1 MPHVFRAVCSRNGNT
16 LLTANPSFVKNIC
29 KLSLTG
35 NRDLQARNP
44 GVDLRMSLSE
54 DLVLE
59 KLQRG
64 RSSNQRDNS
73 GTQTYDVSILE
84 DLYALSGTEVMDRI
98 LEHPDPP
105 GLIKALPS
113 EDFFW
118 MVKRV
123 EEDSMQLLKL
133 ASLRQWQ
140 YLLDLELWEKDRL
153 DMAHSFLWL
162 QRLQR
167 SDPERLAKWLFTD
180 GQALAYL
187 YLFRNVHVEA
197 RDEDEAYDLEKGFI
211 TLDGLFYIKVLK
223 EEQRETVEGILK
235 TMASEDLLKYHS
247 LLTGLAGMLPA
258 ELEEDMYRLRN
269 VRIAEHGFLP
279 REEALLVY
287 APPDQKFIEQR
298 ESPEMVDPVL
308 DEKNLDLAPYTP
320 FHFSKSQNLLTKS
333 ASRITDGRLLD
344 RIRLEFAGL
353 CNQIL
358 SADGLVIDDI
368 EVLRKTGLKAAGYLN
383 LALEEM
389 SGKDIGAVEELLRK
403 NRLIFLFRMGFGLA
417 QKLKWEAERWL
428 KKSWFDY
435 NGMGYDFWGDDWG
448 NTLAGLMEKR
458 PQYYCGP
465 EGEGEYRDFEQAA
478 DLTAIR
484 KILHGLIR
492 LDKMLAQLTVTCPF
506 NKKDDQTYDQTL
518 HSLLFTLWARQ
529 MLDLKPSFEAITLKQ
544 ARRFFDVLR
553 AGDERPPYQMLGF
566 EEVFVKD
573 FMVSAS
579 GFEPE
584 DAASLKD
591 TLSLIWQEFCKEYD
605 WVDVD
610 ALDPRFSK
618 YILISPTSSFA
629 SHN

>member
-1 MPHVFRAVCSRNGNT
+1 
-16 LLTANPSFVKNIC
+16 
-29 KLSLTG
+29 
-35 NRDLQARNP
+35 
-44 GVDLRMSLSE
+44 
-54 DLVLE
+54 LE
-59 KLQRG
+59 KLRQG
-64 RSSNQRDNS
+64 RSSDEGDNS
-73 GTQTYDVSILE
+73 GIQAYDVSILK

-105 GLIKALPS
+105 GLIEGLPS

-118 MVKRV
+118 LIKRV
-123 EEDSMQLLKL
+123 GEDSMQLLKL

-153 DMAHSFLWL
+153 DLTHAFQWL

-167 SDPERLAKWLFTD
+167 SDPERLTRWLFTD
-180 GQALAYL
+180 GHALAYF
-187 YLFRNVHVEA
+187 YLFRSMHVEI
-197 RDEDEAYDLEKGFI
+197 RDEDEAYDLEEGFF

-223 EEQRETVEGILK
+223 EGQRETVEGILR
-235 TMASEDLLKYHS
+235 TMANEDLLKYHS
-247 LLTGLAGMLPA
+247 LLTGLAGVLPA

-287 APPDQKFIEQR
+287 APLDLNIIEQR
-298 ESPEMVDPVL
+298 ESRGMVDPVL

-320 FHFSKSQNLLTKS
+320 FYFSKSQNLLTKS
-333 ASRITDGRLLD
+333 ASRITDARLLD

-353 CNQIL
+353 CNQVL

-368 EVLRKTGLKAAGYLN
+368 DVLRKTGQKVAGYLN

-389 SGKDIGAVEELLRK
+389 SGKHIEAAEELLRK
-403 NRLIFLFRMGFGLA
+403 NRLISLFRMGFGLA

-428 KKSWFDY
+428 KTSWFDH
-435 NGMGYDFWGDDWG
+435 NGIGFGFWGDEWG

-458 PQYYCGP
+458 PQYFCGP
-465 EGEGEYRDFEQAA
+465 EEEGEYRDFEQAS
-478 DLTAIR
+478 DLTAAR
-484 KILHGLIR
+484 KILHRLIL
-492 LDKMLAQLTVTCPF
+492 LDKMLARVTETCPF
-506 NKKDDQTYDQTL
+506 NKKDAQTYDQTL
-518 HSLLFTLWARQ
+518 HSLLFTLWTRQ
-529 MLDLKPSFEAITLKQ
+529 MLDLKPSFEAISLKQ
-544 ARRFFDVLR
+544 ARQFFDLLR
-553 AGDERPPYQMLGF
+553 EGDERPPYQMLGF
-566 EEVFVKD
+566 EEVFVKN

-584 DAASLKD
+584 DAATLKD
-591 TLSLIWQEFCKEYD
+591 TLSLIWQEFCQEYD

-618 YILISPTSSFA
+618 YVLIRSTSSKKIP
-629 SHN
+629 

>member
-1 MPHVFRAVCSRNGNT
+1 M
-16 LLTANPSFVKNIC
+16 
-29 KLSLTG
+29 
-35 NRDLQARNP
+35 
-44 GVDLRMSLSE
+44 
-54 DLVLE
+54 E
-59 KLQRG
+59 KLRQV
-64 RSSNQRDNS
+64 RSSDEEDNI
-73 GTQTYDVSILE
+73 GTQTYDVSILK
-84 DLYALSGTEVMDRI
+84 DLYTLSETEVMDRI

-118 MVKRV
+118 LVKKMG
-123 EEDSMQLLKL
+123 EDSMQLLKL

-153 DMAHSFLWL
+153 DMTHSFLWL

-180 GQALAYL
+180 GQTLAYL
-187 YLFRNVHVEA
+187 YLFRNVHVEL

-223 EEQRETVEGILK
+223 EEQTETVEGIIR
-235 TMASEDLLKYHS
+235 TMAGEDLLKFHS
-247 LLTGLAGMLPA
+247 LLTGLAGVLPA
-258 ELEEDMYRLRN
+258 DLEEDMYRLRN

-279 REEALLVY
+279 REEALMVY
-287 APPDQKFIEQR
+287 APLDPKAIGQKN
-298 ESPEMVDPVL
+298 SPEMFNPVL
-308 DEKNLDLAPYTP
+308 DENFVDLAPYTP
-320 FHFSKSQNLLTKS
+320 FHFSKRQNLLTKS

-368 EVLRKTGLKAAGYLN
+368 DVLKKTGQKAAGYLN
-383 LALEEM
+383 LTLEEM
-389 SGKDIGAVEELLRK
+389 CGKDIGAAEELLR
-403 NRLIFLFRMGFGLA
+403 NNSLISLFRMGFGLA

-428 KKSWFDY
+428 KKSWFDH
-435 NGMGYDFWGDDWG
+435 NNMGYGFWGDEWG
-448 NTLAGLMEKR
+448 NTLEGLMKKR
-458 PQYYCGP
+458 PKYYCGP
-465 EGEGEYRDFEQAA
+465 EREGEYRDFEQAS
-478 DLTAIR
+478 DLTAAG
-484 KILHGLIR
+484 KILHGLIE
-492 LDKMLAQLTVTCPF
+492 LDKMLAQLTITFPL
-506 NKKDDQTYDQTL
+506 NKKEVHTHNRTI
-518 HSLLFTLWARQ
+518 HSILFTLWARQ
-529 MLDLKPSFEAITLKQ
+529 MLELTPSFEAITLKQ
-544 ARRFFDVLR
+544 ARQFFDLLR
-553 AGDERPPYQMLGF
+553 ERDEKPPYQMLGF
-566 EEVFVKD
+566 EEIFVKD
-573 FMVSAS
+573 FMVYAS

-618 YILISPTSSFA
+618 YILIRSTSSFS
-629 SHN
+629 SHH

>member
-1 MPHVFRAVCSRNGNT
+1 M
-16 LLTANPSFVKNIC
+16 
-29 KLSLTG
+29 
-35 NRDLQARNP
+35 
-44 GVDLRMSLSE
+44 
-54 DLVLE
+54 E
-59 KLQRG
+59 KLRQG
-64 RSSNQRDNS
+64 KNSEEEDNI
-73 GTQTYDVSILE
+73 GIQAHDVSILQ
-84 DLYALSGTEVMDRI
+84 DLYALSETEVMDRI

-105 GLIKALPS
+105 GLIKGLPS

-118 MVKRV
+118 LLKKTG
-123 EEDSMQLLKL
+123 EDSMQLLKL

-140 YLLDLELWEKDRL
+140 HLLDLELWERDRL
-153 DMAHSFLWL
+153 DMTNSFLWL

-187 YLFRNVHVEA
+187 YLFRNVHVEL
-197 RDEDEAYDLEKGFI
+197 RDENEAYDLEKGFI

-223 EEQRETVEGILK
+223 EEQTETVEGIIR
-235 TMASEDLLKYHS
+235 TMAGEDLLKFHS
-247 LLTGLAGMLPA
+247 VLTGLAGVLPA
-258 ELEEDMYRLRN
+258 DLEEDMYRLRN

-279 REEALLVY
+279 REEALIVY
-287 APPDQKFIEQR
+287 APLDPEAIAQKDSR
-298 ESPEMVDPVL
+298 EMVDPVL
-308 DEKNLDLAPYTP
+308 DENFLDLAPYTP

-333 ASRITDGRLLD
+333 TSRIVDTGLLD

-368 EVLRKTGLKAAGYLN
+368 DVLKKTGQKAAGYLN
-383 LALEEM
+383 LCLEEM
-389 SGKDIGAVEELLRK
+389 CGKDIGAAEELLR
-403 NRLIFLFRMGFGLA
+403 NNSLISLFRMGFGLA

-428 KKSWFDY
+428 KKSWFDH
-435 NGMGYDFWGDDWG
+435 NGMGYGFWGDEWG

-465 EGEGEYRDFEQAA
+465 EGEGEYRDFEQAS
-478 DLTAIR
+478 DLTAVR
-484 KILHGLIR
+484 KILHRLIG

-506 NKKDDQTYDQTL
+506 NKKDVQTYDRTL

-529 MLDLKPSFEAITLKQ
+529 MLELTPSFEAISLKQ
-544 ARRFFDVLR
+544 ARQFFDLLR
-553 AGDERPPYQMLGF
+553 GGDERPPYQMLGF

-584 DAASLKD
+584 DAATLKD
-591 TLSLIWQEFCKEYD
+591 TLSLIWQEYCQEYD
-605 WVDVD
+605 WVEVD

-618 YILISPTSSFA
+618 YVLIRSTSSKKIT
-629 SHN
+629 

>member
-1 MPHVFRAVCSRNGNT
+1 M
-16 LLTANPSFVKNIC
+16 
-29 KLSLTG
+29 
-35 NRDLQARNP
+35 
-44 GVDLRMSLSE
+44 
-54 DLVLE
+54 E
-59 KLQRG
+59 KLKQG
-64 RSSNQRDNS
+64 RSSDKGDNS
-73 GTQTYDVSILE
+73 GIQTYDVSILK
-84 DLYALSGTEVMDRI
+84 DLYALSGTEVMNRI

-105 GLIKALPS
+105 GLIKRLPS

-118 MVKRV
+118 LVKSV
-123 EEDSMQLLKL
+123 GEDSMQLLQL

-153 DMAHSFLWL
+153 DLTHAFQWL
-162 QRLQR
+162 QRFQR
-167 SDPERLAKWLFTD
+167 SDPERLTKWLFTD

-187 YLFRNVHVEA
+187 YLFRSVHVEI
-197 RDEDEAYDLEKGFI
+197 RDENEAYDLEEGFI

-223 EEQRETVEGILK
+223 EEQRETVEGILR
-235 TMASEDLLKYHS
+235 TMASEELLKYHA
-247 LLTGLAGMLPA
+247 LLMGLAGVLPA
-258 ELEEDMYRLRN
+258 ELEEEMYRLRN

-279 REEALLVY
+279 RDEALLVY
-287 APPDQKFIEQR
+287 APLDQKFIEQK
-298 ESPEMVDPVL
+298 ESPEMVEPAF
-308 DEKNLDLAPYTP
+308 DEEGLDLAPHTP
-320 FHFSKSQNLLTKS
+320 FYFSKTQNLLTKS

-344 RIRLEFAGL
+344 RIHLEFAGL

-368 EVLRKTGLKAAGYLN
+368 EVLRKTGQKAAGYLN

-389 SGKDIGAVEELLRK
+389 SGKDIPTAEELLKK
-403 NRLIFLFRMGFGLA
+403 NRLISLFRMGFGLA

-428 KKSWFDY
+428 KKSWFDH
-435 NGMGYDFWGDDWG
+435 NGMSYGFWGDEWG

-458 PQYYCGP
+458 PKYYCGP
-465 EGEGEYRDFEQAA
+465 EGEEEYRDFEHAS
-478 DLTAIR
+478 DLTAAR
-484 KILHGLIR
+484 KILHRLIG

-506 NKKDDQTYDQTL
+506 NKKDVQTHDQTL

-529 MLDLKPSFEAITLKQ
+529 MLEVTPSFEAISLKQ
-544 ARRFFDVLR
+544 ARQFFDLLR
-553 AGDERPPYQMLGF
+553 VGDEKSPYQMLGF

-573 FMVSAS
+573 FMASAS

-584 DAASLKD
+584 DAATLKD
-591 TLSLIWQEFCKEYD
+591 TLSLIWQEFCQEYD

-618 YILISPTSSFA
+618 YVLISPTSSFA

>member
-1 MPHVFRAVCSRNGNT
+1 
-16 LLTANPSFVKNIC
+16 
-29 KLSLTG
+29 
-35 NRDLQARNP
+35 
-44 GVDLRMSLSE
+44 
-54 DLVLE
+54 
-59 KLQRG
+59 
-64 RSSNQRDNS
+64 
-73 GTQTYDVSILE
+73 
-84 DLYALSGTEVMDRI
+84 
-98 LEHPDPP
+98 
-105 GLIKALPS
+105 
-113 EDFFW
+113 
-118 MVKRV
+118 
-123 EEDSMQLLKL
+123 MQLLKL

-153 DMAHSFLWL
+153 DLTHAFQWL

-167 SDPERLAKWLFTD
+167 SDPGRLTMWLFTD

-187 YLFRNVHVEA
+187 YLFRNVHVEI
-197 RDEDEAYDLEKGFI
+197 RDEDETYDLEEGFI

-223 EEQRETVEGILK
+223 ENQRETVEGILR
-235 TMASEDLLKYHS
+235 TMAGEDLLKYHS
-247 LLTGLAGMLPA
+247 LLTGLAGVLPA
-258 ELEEDMYRLRN
+258 DLEEDMYRLRN

-287 APPDQKFIEQR
+287 APLDPKTIEQK
-298 ESPEMVDPVL
+298 ESPEMVDLVL

-320 FHFSKSQNLLTKS
+320 FYFSKSRNLLTKS

-368 EVLRKTGLKAAGYLN
+368 DVLRKTGQKAAGYLN

-389 SGKDIGAVEELLRK
+389 SGKDIGAAEELLRK
-403 NRLIFLFRMGFGLA
+403 NRLISLFRMGFGLA

-428 KKSWFDY
+428 KKSWFDH
-435 NGMGYDFWGDDWG
+435 NGMGYGFWGEEWG

-465 EGEGEYRDFEQAA
+465 EGEGEYRDFEQAS
-478 DLTAIR
+478 DLAAAR
-484 KILHGLIR
+484 KTLHRLIG
-492 LDKMLAQLTVTCPF
+492 LDKMLTQLTVTCPF
-506 NKKDDQTYDQTL
+506 NKKDAQTYDRTL

-529 MLDLKPSFEAITLKQ
+529 MLDLTPSFEAITLKQ
-544 ARRFFDVLR
+544 ARQFFDLLR
-553 AGDERPPYQMLGF
+553 EGDEKAPYQMLGF
-566 EEVFVKD
+566 EDIFVKD

-584 DAASLKD
+584 DTASLKD
-591 TLSLIWQEFCKEYD
+591 TLSLIWQEFCQEYD

-618 YILISPTSSFA
+618 YILIRPA
-629 SHN
+629 

>member
-1 MPHVFRAVCSRNGNT
+1 
-16 LLTANPSFVKNIC
+16 
-29 KLSLTG
+29 
-35 NRDLQARNP
+35 
-44 GVDLRMSLSE
+44 
-54 DLVLE
+54 LE
-59 KLQRG
+59 KLRQE
-64 RSSNQRDNS
+64 RSSDEGDNS
-73 GTQTYDVSILE
+73 GIQTYDVSILE

-105 GLIKALPS
+105 GLIKRLPS

-118 MVKRV
+118 LVKRV
-123 EEDSMQLLKL
+123 GEDSMQLLKL

-153 DMAHSFLWL
+153 DLTHAFQWL

-167 SDPERLAKWLFTD
+167 SDPGRLTMWLFTD

-187 YLFRNVHVEA
+187 YLFRNVHVEI
-197 RDEDEAYDLEKGFI
+197 RDEDETYDLEEGFI

-223 EEQRETVEGILK
+223 ENQKETVEGILR
-235 TMASEDLLKYHS
+235 TMAGEDLLKYHS
-247 LLTGLAGMLPA
+247 LLTGLAGVLPA
-258 ELEEDMYRLRN
+258 DLEEDMYRLRN

-287 APPDQKFIEQR
+287 APLDPKTIEQK

-320 FHFSKSQNLLTKS
+320 FYFSKSRNLLTKS

-368 EVLRKTGLKAAGYLN
+368 DVLRKTGQKAAGYLN

-389 SGKDIGAVEELLRK
+389 SGKDIGAAEELLRK
-403 NRLIFLFRMGFGLA
+403 NRLISLFRMGFGLA

-428 KKSWFDY
+428 KKSWFDH
-435 NGMGYDFWGDDWG
+435 NGMGYGFWGEEWG

-465 EGEGEYRDFEQAA
+465 EGEGEYRDFEQAS
-478 DLTAIR
+478 DLAAAR
-484 KILHGLIR
+484 KTLHRLIG
-492 LDKMLAQLTVTCPF
+492 LDKMLTQLTVTCPF
-506 NKKDDQTYDQTL
+506 NKKDAQTYDRTL

-529 MLDLKPSFEAITLKQ
+529 MLELTPSFEAISLKQ
-544 ARRFFDVLR
+544 ARQFFDLLR
-553 AGDERPPYQMLGF
+553 EGDERPPYQMLGF

-584 DAASLKD
+584 DAAALKD
-591 TLSLIWQEFCKEYD
+591 TLVLIWQEFCQEYD
-605 WVDVD
+605 WVDVN

-618 YILISPTSSFA
+618 YVLIRS
-629 SHN
+629 

>member
-1 MPHVFRAVCSRNGNT
+1 M
-16 LLTANPSFVKNIC
+16 
-29 KLSLTG
+29 
-35 NRDLQARNP
+35 
-44 GVDLRMSLSE
+44 
-54 DLVLE
+54 E
-59 KLQRG
+59 KLRQGRG
-64 RSSNQRDNS
+64 SDEEDDS
-73 GTQTYDVSILE
+73 GIQTYDVSILK
-84 DLYALSGTEVMDRI
+84 DIYDLSGTEVMDRI

-105 GLIKALPS
+105 GLIKRLPS

-118 MVKRV
+118 LVKRLG
-123 EEDSMQLLKL
+123 EDSMQLLKL

-153 DMAHSFLWL
+153 DLTHAFQWL

-167 SDPERLAKWLFTD
+167 SDPERLTKWLFTD
-180 GQALAYL
+180 NQALAYL
-187 YLFRNVHVEA
+187 YLFRSVHVEI
-197 RDEDEAYDLEKGFI
+197 RDENEAYDLEQGFI

-235 TMASEDLLKYHS
+235 TMAGEDLLKYHS
-247 LLTGLAGMLPA
+247 LLTGLAGVLPA

-287 APPDQKFIEQR
+287 APLGLNIIQQKD
-298 ESPEMVDPVL
+298 SPEMVEPAF
-308 DEKNLDLAPYTP
+308 DEERLDLAPYTP
-320 FHFSKSQNLLTKS
+320 FYFSKSQNLLTKS
-333 ASRITDGRLLD
+333 ASRITDARLLD

-353 CNQIL
+353 CNQVL

-368 EVLRKTGLKAAGYLN
+368 DVLRKTGLKAAGYLN

-389 SGKDIGAVEELLRK
+389 SGKDIGAAEELLRK
-403 NRLIFLFRMGFGLA
+403 NRLISLFRMGFGLA

-428 KKSWFDY
+428 KKSWFDHKF
-435 NGMGYDFWGDDWG
+435 MGYGFWGDEWG

-465 EGEGEYRDFEQAA
+465 EGGREYRDFEQAS
-478 DLTAIR
+478 DLTAVR
-484 KILHGLIR
+484 KILHRLIG
-492 LDKMLAQLTVTCPF
+492 LDKMLAQLTITCPF
-506 NKKDDQTYDQTL
+506 NKKDSQTYDRTL

-529 MLDLKPSFEAITLKQ
+529 MLDLKPSFEAISLKQ
-544 ARRFFDVLR
+544 ARQFFDQLR
-553 AGDERPPYQMLGF
+553 KGDERPPYQMLGF

-573 FMVSAS
+573 FMASAS

-584 DAASLKD
+584 DAATLKD
-591 TLSLIWQEFCKEYD
+591 TLSLIWQEFCQEYD

-618 YILISPTSSFA
+618 YILIKP
-629 SHN
+629 